1 MLRLIIFLRFIHVRF
16 VVSNFFIIL
25 NEENIIKMK
34 KKKLLPYLRTK
45 LNERR
50 V

>member
-25 NEENIIKMK
+25 SEKILKNE

>member
-1 MLRLIIFLRFIHVRF
+1 MLRLIIFLPFIHVRF

-25 NEENIIKMK
+25 SEKILKNE